1 MKVSVRV
8 TDSNPCEQFFF
19 LQWCEQLYTDKTTW
33 QVQCCESERERDR
46 ECNFSFTFTCILHQP
61 KGPKPDRSTLWLG
74 RYESVC
80 RWTKMAEQFAITTPV
95 ICRGISPIHG
105 VCPVDV
111 PIRRSGHMTFCLS
124 NALSHGITIA
134 IDLCICLS
142 AFGSPSCTCIWYT
155 PLVSQHISRQKCI
168 HDRWLGGATCAPTP
182 GRPPIYLA

>member
-1 MKVSVRV
+1 MWAV
-8 TDSNPCEQFFF
+8 FF

-182 GRPPIYLA
+182 GWPPIYLA